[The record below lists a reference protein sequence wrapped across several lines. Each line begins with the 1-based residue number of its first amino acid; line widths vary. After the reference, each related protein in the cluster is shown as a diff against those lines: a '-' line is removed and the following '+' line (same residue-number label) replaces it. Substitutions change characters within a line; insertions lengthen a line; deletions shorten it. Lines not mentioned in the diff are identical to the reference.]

1 MFCVV
6 RQYKLNPV
14 EDFEKLIG
22 QVRDGFLPIVTK
34 APGYVGYSV
43 ARTTD
48 GDLVTTG
55 FFQDRAGA
63 DESVRL
69 AADWVKENLASAVDG
84 PPKVTEGEIQFH
96 ERRSGEPAYGLLR
109 RGKLQP
115 GKFQEAVEFMR
126 GKFVP
131 MLAEMPGFVNL
142 SLSKVGPDEFMT
154 LSTWRDRDS
163 AHEATRRATA
173 FMQEN
178 AGHLIAGPP
187 EMIEG
192 ELKLRHVDETAFQQH
207 A

>member
-1 MFCVV
+1 MYCVV
-6 RQYKLNPV
+6 RQYTMKPV
-14 EDFEKLIG
+14 DDFDGLIG
-22 QVRDGFLPIVTK
+22 QVRDGFLPLVMK

-63 DESVRL
+63 EESVRL
-69 AADWVKENLASAVDG
+69 AADWVRENLASAVDG
-84 PPKVTEGEIQFH
+84 PPKIIEGEVQFH
-96 ERRSGEPAYGLLR
+96 ERRDGDPAYGLLR

-115 GKFQEAVEFMR
+115 GKFQEMVAFMR
-126 GKFVP
+126 DKFVP
-131 MLAEMPGFVNL
+131 MVSGVPGFVNM
-142 SLSKVGPDEFMT
+142 SVSQTGPDEFMT

-163 AHEATRRATA
+163 AHEATRRAMA
-173 FMQEN
+173 YMQEN

-192 ELKLRHVDETAFQQH
+192 ELKLRHVDEAAFQQRV
-207 A
+207 

>member
-6 RQYKLNPV
+6 RQYKMKPV
-14 EDFEKLIG
+14 EDFTKLID
-22 QVRDGFLPIVTK
+22 QVRDGFLPIVSK

-84 PPKVTEGEIQFH
+84 PPRIMEGEVQFH
-96 ERRSGEPAYGLLR
+96 ERRTGEPAYGLLR
-109 RGKLQP
+109 RGKVQA
-115 GKFQEAVEFMR
+115 GKFHEMVAFMR
-126 GKFVP
+126 DKFVP
-131 MLAEMPGFVNL
+131 MVSGVPGFVNM
-142 SLSKVGPDEFMT
+142 SMTQVGPDEFMT

-173 FMQEN
+173 YMQEN
-178 AGHLIAGPP
+178 AGHLVAGPP

-192 ELKLRHVDETAFQQH
+192 ELKLRHVDEAVLRP
-207 A
+207 